1 MSCPLEVLFLA
12 DRRDSLHPYGIL
24 FTLGRVLHR
33 IYLVR
38 ADGLNPAYPSAGSPY
53 CLRLP

>member
-12 DRRDSLHPYGIL
+12 DRGDSLHPYGIL
-24 FTLGRVLHR
+24 FTLGSMLHR
-33 IYLVR
+33 ICLVR
-38 ADGLNPAYPSAGSPY
+38 SDGLNPAYPSAGSPY

>member
-12 DRRDSLHPYGIL
+12 DRGDSLHPYGIL
-24 FTLGRVLHR
+24 FTLRSIMHR
-33 IYLVR
+33 ICLVR
-38 ADGLNPAYPSAGSPY
+38 SDGLNPAYPSAGSPY